1 MSHPAPMFV
10 AYNCPPAL
18 PGQQPA
24 HISKIQTN
32 GKFNF
37 MATENHGIKFAVIGR
52 AGVITLDRPESLNA
66 VTDVMVRE
74 ISHHLDA
81 WENDVAVERII
92 IKATGER
99 AFSAGGDIR
108 HLYDCGIAGNYDF
121 GFFAA
126 EYALNARIYAFPK
139 PYIALINGIVMGGG
153 VGVSFHGS
161 HRIAGKNI
169 AFAMPEVGIG
179 FFPDV
184 GGSYLLS
191 RLPGKL
197 GLYLGLTGER
207 MKQADCVASGL
218 ATHACDDLEAL
229 ETALCES
236 ADLQSVL
243 SSHCHSCNAGP
254 QMQNLGSIDDA
265 FSGGDVLDVV
275 SRLESMESG
284 SAGEWAGK
292 TRASILSKSPTSLEV
307 AFRQIS
313 RGAGL
318 TLSECMKM
326 EFRILMRLL
335 PGKEFYEGIRA
346 VIIDK
351 DGAPVW
357 SPASLA
363 QVDTEEIEKHFASL
377 GDKELK
383 L

>member
-1 MSHPAPMFV
+1 LQRFQ
-10 AYNCPPAL
+10 L
-18 PGQQPA
+18 KRKLLPA
-24 HISKIQTN
+24 H
-32 GKFNF
+32 
-37 MATENHGIKFAVIGR
+37 V
-52 AGVITLDRPESLNA
+52 L
-66 VTDVMVRE
+66 
-74 ISHHLDA
+74 
-81 WENDVAVERII
+81 
-92 IKATGER
+92 
-99 AFSAGGDIR
+99 R
-108 HLYDCGIAGNYDF
+108 HS
-121 GFFAA
+121 
-126 EYALNARIYAFPK
+126 PK
-139 PYIALINGIVMGGG
+139 
-153 VGVSFHGS
+153 
-161 HRIAGKNI
+161 
-169 AFAMPEVGIG
+169 GIG
-179 FFPDV
+179 IRFVPI
-184 GGSYLLS
+184 
-191 RLPGKL
+191 
-197 GLYLGLTGER
+197 E
-207 MKQADCVASGL
+207 QANAM
-218 ATHACDDLEAL
+218 AL
-229 ETALCES
+229 KRPES

-275 SRLESMESG
+275 SRLESMEAG